1 MALRRRDRLVELIF
15 RRKADALRCQK
26 HLCAPSW
33 IKETQIQRC
42 SHYAISIEVKTDRD
56 RIGLG
61 TSLTTFIINEMWKG
75 WTEETLKADYYYND
89 PEEVD
94 QICAIISEMRS
105 GERPELTELLTDW
118 DESGLVLG
126 EVQNLLCHP
135 APVTFDSFATFR
147 LKKLHD
153 KWREMLGLAI
163 DEYKME
169 QEYQVFIQMLREYL
183 AIRGERTDTIH
194 LYPSRT
200 GFRFFDGHYT
210 EVTKEELMNA
220 IDKRLFFQH
229 PLYVDSS
236 TIAPL
241 LSLAPRSIF
250 VYGSEE
256 EKIVTTLRNIFE
268 DRLDIL
274 PVSYFPDPCIPLD
287 LANE

>member
-1 MALRRRDRLVELIF
+1 MVELIF
-15 RRKADALRCQK
+15 RREADALRCLK
-26 HLCAPSW
+26 HLGAPSW
-33 IKETQIQRC
+33 IKETRIERC
-42 SHYAISIEVKTDRD
+42 SHYAVSIEVKTGRD
-56 RIGLG
+56 RRRLG

-105 GERPELTELLTDW
+105 GDRPELTELLTVW
-118 DESGLVLG
+118 DERGFVLE
-126 EVQNLLCHP
+126 EVQNLLAHP

-183 AIRGERTDTIH
+183 AIRGHRTDTIH

-220 IDKRLFFQH
+220 MDKRLFFQH

-241 LSLAPRSIF
+241 LSLAPKSIF

-287 LANE
+287 LASE

>member
-1 MALRRRDRLVELIF
+1 MVELIF
-15 RRKADALRCQK
+15 RRKADAQRCQK

-274 PVSYFPDPCIPLD
+274 PVSYFPDTCIPLD

>member
-1 MALRRRDRLVELIF
+1 MVELIF

-56 RIGLG
+56 RISLG

-94 QICAIISEMRS
+94 QICGIISEMRS

-118 DESGLVLG
+118 DEGGLVLG

-274 PVSYFPDPCIPLD
+274 PVSYFPDLCIPLD

>member
-1 MALRRRDRLVELIF
+1 MVELIF
-15 RRKADALRCQK
+15 RREADALRCQK
-26 HLCAPSW
+26 HLGAPSW
-33 IKETQIQRC
+33 IKETRIERS
-42 SHYAISIEVKTDRD
+42 SHYAITIEAKTGREMA
-56 RIGLG
+56 RMK
-61 TSLTTFIINEMWKG
+61 TCLTTFIINEMWKG
-75 WTEETLKADYYYND
+75 WTEEALRTDYYYDD
-89 PEEVD
+89 PEEVG

-118 DESGLVLG
+118 DEWGHVLE
-126 EVQNLLCHP
+126 EVQNLLGHP
-135 APVTFDSFATFR
+135 APVTFDAFATFR
-147 LKKLHD
+147 LKKLQD

-183 AIRGERTDTIH
+183 ASRGQRTDTIH

-200 GFRFFDGHYT
+200 GFRFFDGHYA